1 MWAPTDSTSDRGRD
15 QVFVRAATPCH
26 VAAPRV
32 AARTDRPDQVWFRVC
47 AGRGTHDDRLP
58 SIYKD
63 TVSNLLKDLRFGV
76 RLLLRSP
83 GYSVV
88 VAFTLALA
96 IGANAIILGFTD
108 LLR

>member
-1 MWAPTDSTSDRGRD
+1 
-15 QVFVRAATPCH
+15 
-26 VAAPRV
+26 
-32 AARTDRPDQVWFRVC
+32 
-47 AGRGTHDDRLP
+47 
-58 SIYKD
+58 
-63 TVSNLLKDLRFGV
+63 VSNLLKDLRFGV